1 MDMKKQ
7 SFLILSILWVAS
19 GCSLYNIDS
28 EDTTTSFYTPKT
40 SPQEVQY
47 LRDLDQPHE
56 TIGHVTINAER
67 NQRMTEVL
75 EQMKREAA
83 IMGGDAITN
92 IQSDT
97 TGMWKKLP
105 VQKFVGNAYIRSNFK
120 ADVVV
125 LK

>member
-1 MDMKKQ
+1 MKKI
-7 SFLILSILWVAS
+7 FFIVFAVLGLGIVS

-28 EDTTTSFYTPKT
+28 EDTTTSFYAPKA

-47 LRDLDQPHE
+47 LRDLEQPHE
-56 TIGHVTINAER
+56 VIGHVMVNAER
-67 NQRMTEVL
+67 NQRLTEVL

-92 IQSDT
+92 IQSDA
-97 TGMWKKLP
+97 TGTWKKLP
-105 VQKFVGNAYIRSNFK
+105 VQKFVGNAYVRSNFK

-125 LK
+125 IK